1 MLRTFLFEL
10 IRRRYF
16 FAAIALGGLTLFL
29 PRPEGLSPQGQGT
42 LALLV
47 FAVVCFLTDPVPLP
61 AVALLIGVGEV
72 VFGIKSPE
80 AMPRSYMSGAV
91 FFILG
96 SLMIG
101 AALVHQKLDRR
112 IALFLVRFTGTGFK
126 RITLGLSVLAALLA
140 SFVGPHVVA
149 ATLMPVALVL
159 VRRSG
164 APPEEEGKMAR
175 TLLVAL
181 AYSAALGGFGTLSG
195 SARNAIMMEY
205 LRSRPYGI
213 HVDYL
218 DWIRLAY
225 PLLLVT
231 APLIALVSIWTFRP
245 AIRDLSQAVTSLK
258 EESDRGKGSA
268 QAWLSGVIVLLTL
281 VGFFTLGKK
290 MGIGT
295 IAVLGATLFLVT
307 GLVTWE
313 QLDKGVNWGV
323 VLLYAAA
330 ISLGISM
337 SETGA
342 AQWLARTVLDGLA
355 PLGFRHGLPLLFVVG
370 LLTMLTANVMSG
382 GPSVSV
388 IGPVVLA
395 LGALSGGDVALVGL
409 MCAAGS
415 SFSYFTIMANPANS
429 IVYSSGWVHPRDFLR
444 TGWKMALLSM
454 FLVLVLAGLYWP
466 LFSL

>member
-1 MLRTFLFEL
+1 
-10 IRRRYF
+10 
-16 FAAIALGGLTLFL
+16 
-29 PRPEGLSPQGQGT
+29 
-42 LALLV
+42 
-47 FAVVCFLTDPVPLP
+47 
-61 AVALLIGVGEV
+61 
-72 VFGIKSPE
+72 
-80 AMPRSYMSGAV
+80 MS
-91 FFILG
+91 L
-96 SLMIG
+96 
-101 AALVHQKLDRR
+101 
-112 IALFLVRFTGTGFK
+112 
-126 RITLGLSVLAALLA
+126 
-140 SFVGPHVVA
+140 
-149 ATLMPVALVL
+149 
-159 VRRSG
+159 
-164 APPEEEGKMAR
+164 
-175 TLLVAL
+175 
-181 AYSAALGGFGTLSG
+181 
-195 SARNAIMMEY
+195 
-205 LRSRPYGI
+205 
-213 HVDYL
+213 
-218 DWIRLAY
+218 
-225 PLLLVT
+225 
-231 APLIALVSIWTFRP
+231 WTFRP
-245 AIRDLSQAVTSLK
+245 GVRDLSQAVRSLR
-258 EESDRGKGSA
+258 EDPGRGGGAA

-281 VGFFTLGKK
+281 VGFFTLGKR

-313 QLDKGVNWGV
+313 QLDQGVNWGV

-342 AQWLARTVLDGLA
+342 AQWLARTFLEGLA

-395 LGALSGGDVALVGL
+395 LGALSGEDVALVGL

-429 IVYSSGWVHPRDFLR
+429 IVYSSGWVHPKDFLR

-454 FLVLVLAGLYWP
+454 FFVLLLAGLYWP

>member
-1 MLRTFLFEL
+1 MLRALLFEIL
-10 IRRRYF
+10 RRRYF
-16 FAAIALGGLTLFL
+16 FAALALAGLTLLL
-29 PRPEGLSPQGQGT
+29 PRPEGLTQSGQGT

-80 AMPRSYMSGAV
+80 AMPHSYMSGAV

-112 IALFLVRFTGTGFK
+112 IALFLVRLTGTGFK
-126 RITLGLSVLAALLA
+126 KITLGLSVLAALLA

-164 APPEEEGKMAR
+164 APPEEEKKMAK

-213 HVDYL
+213 QVDYL
-218 DWIRLAY
+218 EWILLAY
-225 PLLLVT
+225 PMLLLT
-231 APLIALVSIWTFRP
+231 APAIALVSLWTFKP
-245 AIRDLSQAVTSLK
+245 GVRDLAGAVASLK
-258 EESDRGKGSA
+258 ADSARERGSA
-268 QAWLSGVIVLLTL
+268 KAWLSGAIVLLTL
-281 VGFFTLGKK
+281 VGFFTVGKRI
-290 MGIGT
+290 GIGT
-295 IAVLGATLFLVT
+295 VAVFGATLFLVT

-342 AQWLARTVLDGLA
+342 AQWLARTVLEGLA

-395 LGALSGGDVALVGL
+395 LGALSGEDVALVGI

-429 IVYSSGWVHPRDFLR
+429 IVYSSGWVHPGDFLR
-444 TGWKMALLSM
+444 TGWKMAFLSM
-454 FLVLVLAGLYWP
+454 FLVLLLAGLYWP
-466 LFSL
+466 LFSI